1 MAIHSTCEKREQ
13 AMTANNDRVHHMTA
27 IGISVGRSEA
37 AHSTP
42 MQRRRQRRPTLAAAV
57 KVAKRAGADRVE
69 IDQKSGRIVIPLTGN
84 GGEQPGDAELENPW
98 DVVLPGGP
106 DGTH

>member
-1 MAIHSTCEKREQ
+1 
-13 AMTANNDRVHHMTA
+13 MTINNNRVHHLTA
-27 IGISVGRSEA
+27 IGITIGENA
-37 AHSTP
+37 APPSAPIPRH
-42 MQRRRQRRPTLAAAV
+42 RHRRPTLAAAV

-84 GGEQPGDAELENPW
+84 GAERPGDAELENPW
-98 DVVLPGGP
+98 DVVLPGGA